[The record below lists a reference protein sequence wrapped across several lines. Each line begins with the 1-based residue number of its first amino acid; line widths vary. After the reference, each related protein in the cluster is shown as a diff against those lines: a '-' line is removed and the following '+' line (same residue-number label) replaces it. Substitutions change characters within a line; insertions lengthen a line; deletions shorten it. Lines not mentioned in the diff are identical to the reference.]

1 MFEIRLDDIY
11 ICHDDTSGY
20 VIMADMSKIFKMK
33 LSKQINSDN
42 VSYKYVKNKL
52 RKNKFLP
59 INYVRVFMEFAA
71 IAGHY
76 TPVQDI
82 MQNCFLDK
90 TCAKPCILSYGDCI
104 DTNSPFKE
112 KGNQIYDYSLQD
124 KSPYIHIFQKTTRPH
139 NKNKQHSKSGI
150 FKKDNSYKNIN
161 KKFKETRQRMKFVY
175 KKPMKL
181 KDFLLKKY
189 ISNNKSRYL
198 FHSISTTFYDYVK
211 QLQTKNGYNA
221 YEKLIKTIVKN
232 PADIK
237 QNKVN
242 FLYYI
247 LRNKLISNDL
257 KININA
263 YHRMN
268 KFIPSQ
274 KNEFCYKQFYDAK
287 KICYYDITEQDFFT
301 NISYSLMQMF
311 AMIELCGKKYEQI
324 IIKYLGRRY
333 KSNSIWRALIIE
345 WKVVD

>member
-112 KGNQIYDYSLQD
+112 KGNQIL
-124 KSPYIHIFQKTTRPH
+124 IM
-139 NKNKQHSKSGI
+139 
-150 FKKDNSYKNIN
+150 KNIIQ
-161 KKFKETRQRMKFVY
+161 KKNCLV
-175 KKPMKL
+175 L
-181 KDFLLKKY
+181 FLLTV
-189 ISNNKSRYL
+189 NK
-198 FHSISTTFYDYVK
+198 
-211 QLQTKNGYNA
+211 
-221 YEKLIKTIVKN
+221 
-232 PADIK
+232 
-237 QNKVN
+237 
-242 FLYYI
+242 
-247 LRNKLISNDL
+247 
-257 KININA
+257 
-263 YHRMN
+263 
-268 KFIPSQ
+268 
-274 KNEFCYKQFYDAK
+274 
-287 KICYYDITEQDFFT
+287 T
-301 NISYSLMQMF
+301 N
-311 AMIELCGKKYEQI
+311 
-324 IIKYLGRRY
+324 
-333 KSNSIWRALIIE
+333 ALIG
-345 WKVVD
+345 KR